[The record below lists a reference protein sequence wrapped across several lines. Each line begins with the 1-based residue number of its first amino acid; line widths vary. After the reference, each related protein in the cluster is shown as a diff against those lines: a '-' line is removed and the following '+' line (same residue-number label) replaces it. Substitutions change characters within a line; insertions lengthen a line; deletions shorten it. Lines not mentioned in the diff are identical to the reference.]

1 MSDNFLKR
9 MVRAYVGDQA
19 ITADFVKDKI
29 SAAIGDNAFVNMV
42 AGLGTTRDKASHGK
56 FMPAKRM
63 SVSELDDIYHS
74 DTIAEIII
82 EKPADDAVSGGW
94 YYSKLNDDQNQ
105 EVISFCKNIK
115 LRDILLD
122 ALTHSRLHGWCYIL
136 VGVDREGDDLTQP
149 IEMGFGELSYFTILK
164 RDEIKPKKDG
174 DCLSAD
180 ITKGRYK
187 EPEFYQIGNDY
198 NPSYIHHSRIIPV
211 HAPGRIRG
219 KDNMPMPVLQSIHD
233 RLVRHVSATANA
245 SSLIYEAKT
254 DIIKIPDLMD
264 KLTTNPTGTLNS
276 LIQRFTSLAT
286 MKGNNG
292 MMVIDL
298 NEGYE
303 SKAYSFGGL
312 SDLIREFRVETAGA
326 AKMPYALLFG
336 QSQTGLSATGD
347 FDMKSYFGSINSMQE
362 NVLRDV
368 VEEIISLVLL
378 SLGINSDDVG
388 LVFEPIWKEDRKT
401 LSEIERSNA
410 ERDAVYLE
418 RGIITEA
425 HAAQQLVDD
434 GTYTTIDA
442 EHIEMLKG
450 LGGPSYELRT

>member
-1 MSDNFLKR
+1 MGDNLLKR
-9 MVRAYVGDQA
+9 MAKAYSGDQA
-19 ITADFVKDKI
+19 ITAEFVKDKI

-42 AGLGTTRDKASHGK
+42 SGLGTSRDKASAGK
-56 FMPAKRM
+56 FAPVKRM
-63 SVSELDDIYHS
+63 SVSELNDIYHS

-94 YYSKLNDDQNQ
+94 YYSKLDDEQNKQ
-105 EVISFCKNIK
+105 VISFCKHIK

-136 VGVDREGDDLTQP
+136 IGVERDDDDLTQP
-149 IEMGFGELSYFTILK
+149 IDMGFGELSYFTLLK
-164 RDEIKPKKDG
+164 RDEVKPKKDS
-174 DCLSAD
+174 DFLSAD
-180 ITKGRYK
+180 ITKGRYR
-187 EPEFYQIGNDY
+187 EPEFYQIGDAY
-198 NPSYIHHSRIIPV
+198 NPTYIHHSRIIPV
-211 HAPGRIRG
+211 HAPGRVRG

-245 SSLIYEAKT
+245 GSLIYESKT
-254 DIIKIPDLMD
+254 DVIKIENLAA
-264 KLTTNPTGTLNS
+264 KLSQSGMAGLS
-276 LIQRFTSLAT
+276 GLIQRLTAMAT
-286 MKGNNG
+286 LKGNHG
-292 MMVIDL
+292 MIILDKG
-298 NEGYE
+298 EDYD
-303 SKAYSFGGL
+303 SKHYAFGGL

-326 AKMPYALLFG
+326 AKMPYSLLFG

-368 VEEIISLVLL
+368 IEEIISLILL
-378 SLGINSDDVG
+378 SLGIYVDDVG
-388 LVFEPIWKEDRKT
+388 LVFEPIWREDRKT

-425 HAAQQLVDD
+425 HVAQQLVDD
-434 GTYTTIDA
+434 GTYTTIDT
-442 EHIEMLKG
+442 EHIEVLKG
-450 LGGPSYELRT
+450 LGGQAYELRT

>member
-1 MSDNFLKR
+1 MGDNLLKR
-9 MVRAYVGDQA
+9 MAKAYIGDQA
-19 ITADFVKDKI
+19 VTADFVKDKI
-29 SAAIGDNAFVNMV
+29 SAAIGDNAFINMV
-42 AGLGTTRDKASHGK
+42 AGLGTARDKASHGK

-94 YYSKLNDDQNQ
+94 YYSKLDDDQNQ

-149 IEMGFGELSYFTILK
+149 IDMGFGELSYFTLLK

-180 ITKGRYK
+180 IAKGRYK
-187 EPEFYQIGNDY
+187 EPEFYQIGDDY
-198 NPSYIHHSRIIPV
+198 NPTYIHHSRIIPV
-211 HAPGRIRG
+211 HAPGRVRG

-254 DIIKIPDLMD
+254 DIIRIPDLMD
-264 KLTTNPTGTLNS
+264 NLATNVNGTLNS

-292 MMVIDL
+292 MMVLDL

-312 SDLIREFRVETAGA
+312 SDLIREFRIETAGA

-347 FDMKSYFGSINSMQE
+347 FDMKAYFGNISSMQE

-368 VEEIISLVLL
+368 VEEVVSLVLL
-378 SLGINSDDVG
+378 SLGIYVDDIG

-418 RGIITEA
+418 RGIVTEA
-425 HAAQQLVDD
+425 HVAQQLVDD

-450 LGGPSYELRT
+450 LGGQAYEITT

>member
-136 VGVDREGDDLTQP
+136 VGVDREGDDLSQP
-149 IEMGFGELSYFTILK
+149 IDMGFGELSYFTLLK

-180 ITKGRYK
+180 ITKGRYN
-187 EPEFYQIGNDY
+187 EPELYQMGNDY
-198 NPSYIHHSRIIPV
+198 NPTYVHHTRIIPV

-264 KLTTNPTGTLNS
+264 NLATNPTGTLNS

-292 MMVIDL
+292 MMVLDL

-347 FDMKSYFGSINSMQE
+347 FDMRSYFGTINSMQE
-362 NVLRDV
+362 NVLRSV

-378 SLGINSDDVG
+378 SLGINSDDIG

-450 LGGPSYELRT
+450 LGGQAYELRT

>member
-42 AGLGTTRDKASHGK
+42 AGLGTSRDKASHGK

-94 YYSKLNDDQNQ
+94 YYSKLDDDQNQ
-105 EVISFCKNIK
+105 EVISFCKHIK

-136 VGVDREGDDLTQP
+136 VGVDRDGDDLSQP
-149 IEMGFGELSYFTILK
+149 IDIGFGELSYFTLLK

-198 NPSYIHHSRIIPV
+198 NPSYIHHTRIIPV

-264 KLTTNPTGTLNS
+264 NLATNPTGALNS

-292 MMVIDL
+292 MMVLDL

-312 SDLIREFRVETAGA
+312 SDLIREFRIETAGA
-326 AKMPYALLFG
+326 AKMPYSLLFG

-368 VEEIISLVLL
+368 VEEMISLVLL
-378 SLGINSDDVG
+378 SLGINVDDIG

-434 GTYTTIDA
+434 GTYTTIDD

-450 LGGPSYELRT
+450 MGGQAYEITK

>member
-1 MSDNFLKR
+1 MSDNLFKR

-42 AGLGTTRDKASHGK
+42 AGLGTSRDKASHGK

-94 YYSKLNDDQNQ
+94 YYSKLDDDQNQ
-105 EVISFCKNIK
+105 EVISFCKHIK

-136 VGVDREGDDLTQP
+136 VGVDRDGDDLSQP
-149 IEMGFGELSYFTILK
+149 IDIGFGELSYFTLLK

-198 NPSYIHHSRIIPV
+198 NPSYIHHTRIIPV

-264 KLTTNPTGTLNS
+264 NLATNPTGTLNS

-292 MMVIDL
+292 MMVLDL

-312 SDLIREFRVETAGA
+312 SDLIREFRIETAGA
-326 AKMPYALLFG
+326 AKMPYSLLFG

-368 VEEIISLVLL
+368 LEEMISLVLL
-378 SLGINSDDVG
+378 SLGINVDDIG

-450 LGGPSYELRT
+450 MGGQAYEITK